1 VTAIDRSAPEAD
13 VAATIDELAR
23 SPRRRDELVALLA
36 ERAALYDGRTSAE
49 VTRLRGWLLA
59 AFARTGLPAT
69 ALPSA
74 LEALE
79 SGHAPYEV
87 AAAAIAIRGIE
98 GPPQRA
104 VPYLVRALHNL
115 RGADATVSFE
125 CYDPRWP
132 FAQPT
137 TAVSEVLRTLAGLG
151 AHAAGAVGELERLEL
166 QPEYPAPARA
176 QLRATLD
183 VLRAAQSSCR
193 ADEHR
198 CCGERP
204 LEPRDAPDADGAR
217 VQDIALEDQDGR
229 VERFGEYFCG
239 KPSVVA
245 FFYTRCDNPYKCS
258 LTVTKLASLQD
269 MIGRRGLTSALRV
282 AAITYDP
289 DFDGP
294 SRLKRYGADR
304 GLAFD
309 DDVRCFRA
317 ITGFATLKRRLGLH
331 VNYGPA
337 TVNRHQIEAYL
348 LDGHADVAAAFTG
361 LQWAPDEL
369 LEAAERLLAGE
380 RRVSRERSATPRC
393 ARRSPTA
400 AA

>member
-1 VTAIDRSAPEAD
+1 MTAIDRSTPEAD
-13 VAATIDELAR
+13 VAARIDELAR
-23 SPRRRDELVALLA
+23 SPQRRDELVALLP
-36 ERAALYDGRTSAE
+36 ERAAHYDGRTSAE

-59 AFARTGLPAT
+59 AFARAGLPPT
-69 ALPSA
+69 AVPSA

-79 SGHAPYEV
+79 SGHMPYEV
-87 AAAAIAIRGIE
+87 AGAAIAIRGIE
-98 GPPQRA
+98 GPPARV

-151 AHAAGAVGELERLEL
+151 ADAAGAVEELERLEL
-166 QPEYPAPARA
+166 RPEYPAPAQA
-176 QLRATLD
+176 QLRVTLD
-183 VLRAAQSSCR
+183 VLRAAQSSSR
-193 ADEHR
+193 GSEHR
-198 CCGERP
+198 CCDERRP
-204 LEPRDAPDADGAR
+204 IEPRDAPDANGAS
-217 VQDIALEDQDGR
+217 VQDVSLEDQDGR
-229 VERFGEYFCG
+229 VERFEEYFCG

-258 LTVTKLASLQD
+258 LTVTKLASLQG
-269 MIGRRGLTSALRV
+269 MVGRRGLTSALRV

-289 DFDGP
+289 EFDGP
-294 SRLKRYGADR
+294 ARLKRYGADR

-317 ITGFATLKRRLGLH
+317 ITGFATLTQRLGLH

-337 TVNRHQIEAYL
+337 TVNRHQVEAYL
-348 LDGHADVAAAFTG
+348 LDAHAEVAIAFTG
-361 LQWAPDEL
+361 LQWEPDEVL
-369 LEAAERLLAGE
+369 DAVEELLATSV
-380 RRVSRERSATPRC
+380 R
-393 ARRSPTA
+393 
-400 AA
+400 